1 MFKRYDKLAF
11 SPFLQ
16 KFQERQ
22 LVNLAFAFTAFLQHF
37 QATAAYKGKLIG
49 GSSIWKFLTKLG
61 LFHTIEMTWQY
72 LYGWAPEI
80 KQFIT
85 EKFLIFC
92 AKTYLHIKYAFYRLL
107 QAK

>member
-1 MFKRYDKLAF
+1 MKLASLSFVKNETFLGMFKHYDKLAF

-49 GSSIWKFLTKLG
+49 GSSI
-61 LFHTIEMTWQY
+61 
-72 LYGWAPEI
+72 
-80 KQFIT
+80 
-85 EKFLIFC
+85 
-92 AKTYLHIKYAFYRLL
+92 
-107 QAK
+107 